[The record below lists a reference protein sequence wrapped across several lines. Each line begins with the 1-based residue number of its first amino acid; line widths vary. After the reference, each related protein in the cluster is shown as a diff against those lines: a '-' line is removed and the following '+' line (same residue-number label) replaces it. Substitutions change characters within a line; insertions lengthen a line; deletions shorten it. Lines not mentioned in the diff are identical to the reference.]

1 MCVWFDHLDTVT
13 GPQRRGRV
21 NKKGMILGKCHL
33 QWCRRLFTAWPAP
46 ALRKQGDLPCLWTWG
61 WWGRLPHCWAQTQGG
76 PDTTDCL
83 LLFSPRH
90 LFRRSHPLLP
100 PASSLLHNEDV
111 KTSALLLTPF
121 LNLFW
126 PHGAGFPTC
135 SRDAPEL
142 RGAVTTASGPAV
154 PRCPVHR
161 RLCWISIPSNLRSL
175 EPAVTWGLAGLGLPG
190 SLK

>member
-121 LNLFW
+121 LNLLTTW
-126 PHGAGFPTC
+126 
-135 SRDAPEL
+135 SRVPNVL
-142 RGAVTTASGPAV
+142 
-154 PRCPVHR
+154 PRCPGIEGGGDNCIRARCAQVS
-161 RLCWISIPSNLRSL
+161 CTPSVVLDIN
-175 EPAVTWGLAGLGLPG
+175 P
-190 SLK
+190 LKP